1 MALIGG
7 NTEKKEIG
15 LSIGISGTH
24 DKTKIN
30 KDTGFLELVDIDEDG
45 EGKPIYVEQG
55 SWTSDVINLGDIFQD
70 FEKVFTDSKVNGSSS
85 FAVLTRVSSNNYDW
99 SDWVAIAEDGTI
111 QSDTK
116 QFIQVRIDLFAGFVT
131 DVFTIANSDFNTNE
145 FIEEKEVKA
154 GSYVVPKLTSSSPT
168 PFGFPFASSELNTTT
183 NAIWRAFDKLDTNHY
198 FTSSKPAI
206 GFLGYCFTDKILIS
220 KYKIRSVTSG
230 TILNVMPKKWIL
242 QGSNDTTNG
251 INGTWKDLDT
261 QENQT
266 WTTNNTNKEYSIS
279 ISEPYHAYRINWSEN
294 NGYSGNTGIN
304 ELDFY
309 VDGTTS
315 LQLKREYEH
324 DMTLDST
331 WSDTGSLHR
340 KKITR
345 SQWQRI
351 DKLNVM
357 VVDN

>member
-7 NTEKKEIG
+7 NTEKKKIG
-15 LSIGISGTH
+15 LSIGVSGTH

-30 KDTGFLELVDIDEDG
+30 KDTGFLELVDIDVDG
-45 EGKPIYVEQG
+45 EGRPIYVEQG

-116 QFIQVRIDLFAGFVT
+116 QYIQVRVDLFAGFVT
-131 DVFTIANSDFNTNE
+131 DLFFIAKRDFNINE
-145 FIEEKEVKA
+145 FLEEKNAKA
-154 GSYVVPKLTSSSPT
+154 GSYITPKLTSNIFSVEGFAFASSFFSTSFNAWHAFDKSNATYYSSVAGEKIGFLGFYFNTKKRVAKYKLTSSS
-168 PFGFPFASSELNTTT
+168 AS
-183 NAIWRAFDKLDTNHY
+183 
-198 FTSSKPAI
+198 
-206 GFLGYCFTDKILIS
+206 GQIS
-220 KYKIRSVTSG
+220 Y
-230 TILNVMPKKWIL
+230 MPKSWIL
-242 QGSNDTTNG
+242 QGSNDTTDG
-251 INGTWKDLDT
+251 ANGTWYNLDT
-261 QENQT
+261 RTNQI
-266 WTTNNTNKEYSIS
+266 WSAVNTTKEFEIP
-279 ISEPYHAYRINWSEN
+279 IGKQYHAYRINWSEN
-294 NGYSGNTGIN
+294 NGNASYTGIG

-309 VDGTTS
+309 ENGTTS
-315 LQLKREYEH
+315 LSLKRDYTYDKE
-324 DMTLDST
+324 LDST

-351 DKLNVM
+351 DKIE
-357 VVDN
+357 VVNNK